1 MKSIPEP
8 KKGIN
13 IGEKQV
19 DILGQM
25 TCSSSFASTGCIYKC
40 DVKMYLL
47 MALSF

>member
-25 TCSSSFASTGCIYKC
+25 TCSSFASTGCIYKR